1 MGKLQQQLGN
11 LNENDVLR
19 ELISACE
26 KSMANLSAQSARDV
40 LVNAEDAHQLLARLS
55 TTQADVRAEL
65 ARLESIDD
73 RLVKSAN
80 KIVSL
85 VGGSQAYAVLR
96 QQTQPNSE
104 AQRWHLDAV
113 IADKRRAV
121 LRQLGIVT
129 GVFALVLLLGYAFRA
144 TLFPPDPS
152 GQAISKAQ
160 QELAGS
166 DNAEQ
171 LSKAIAAIDVGLTI
185 VPTDTM
191 LLLWRGALQEKQ
203 TVGSGQAA
211 FNAAR
216 AHVDER
222 DYLLNRAQ
230 VFYML
235 NLPQRT
241 LNDMNALLAKTPDIP
256 EAYYVR
262 AGAYESLKE
271 RGLAIAD
278 LNKCADLAQAQGNDT
293 LVATARVRLGM
304 MMQQN

>member
-85 VGGSQAYAVLR
+85 VGGNQAYAALR
-96 QQTQPNSE
+96 QQAQPNSE

-129 GVFALVLLLGYAFRA
+129 GVFALVFA
-144 TLFPPDPS
+144 
-152 GQAISKAQ
+152 
-160 QELAGS
+160 
-166 DNAEQ
+166 
-171 LSKAIAAIDVGLTI
+171 VGLC
-185 VPTDTM
+185 
-191 LLLWRGALQEKQ
+191 L
-203 TVGSGQAA
+203 SGNA
-211 FNAAR
+211 FSA
-216 AHVDER
+216 
-222 DYLLNRAQ
+222 
-230 VFYML
+230 
-235 NLPQRT
+235 
-241 LNDMNALLAKTPDIP
+241 
-256 EAYYVR
+256 
-262 AGAYESLKE
+262 
-271 RGLAIAD
+271 
-278 LNKCADLAQAQGNDT
+278 
-293 LVATARVRLGM
+293 
-304 MMQQN
+304 